1 MGAQRSLSLT
11 GSNVA
16 VTSAICEIYSRV
28 LKNHTNYGRLRSGP
42 DLPTVGLNF
51 METRKVGDF
60 LRPAA
65 YYRSDVE
72 FFGLHYFTMG
82 KTVKAFLQPEVK

>member
-1 MGAQRSLSLT
+1 
-11 GSNVA
+11 
-16 VTSAICEIYSRV
+16 
-28 LKNHTNYGRLRSGP
+28 
-42 DLPTVGLNF
+42 